1 MASEFAKQGKKRGS
15 LKRKALI
22 SPFLA
27 LYASASFALP
37 TGNELVAGQASVTT
51 PAAGQLQI
59 NQSSQQAIINWQ
71 GFSIGAHESVNIQQ
85 PNASA
90 VQLDRVIGQDASNIQ
105 GQLNANG
112 QVFLINPNGVIF
124 SKTAQVDVGGLIAST
139 HSISNADFLN
149 GKLHF
154 TQDNAQGSVINQG
167 QINTPKGGIVAL
179 IGEQVQNSGA
189 ISTPE
194 GATVLAAGKTI
205 DLDIQGNG
213 LVEVKISEA
222 AYNAQIN
229 NNGIIQADGGQVI
242 LTAQAAGQLLN
253 TVINNQGVIEAHGL
267 AEKNGAI
274 VLSGGD
280 NGIVQAGGVL
290 DVSGQAGAQAGGST
304 LQGGTITLSGAQI
317 QVSGNAVLNASG
329 DAGGGTIAIGD
340 KQSTSQASIEAGAS
354 LTAQALDHGK
364 AGSIAVLAN
373 MANGAVKVGGQL
385 NASAPKQGDGGTI
398 ETSAAH
404 VKIADSAQ
412 ISTLA
417 ANGTTGEWTID
428 PADFTI
434 AASGGDMTGAALSAS
449 LTSTGVTIFSTSGGS
464 GVNGDV
470 NVNDA
475 VSWSANLLTLNAQRN
490 ININAVMTATGSA
503 SLAMN
508 PSTANGVNVALSGSG
523 FTGRVD
529 FSGTGALSIFGNT
542 FTVINSLGAP
552 GSSTGADLQGMST
565 SGFNYYALGSNI
577 DATSTNTWN
586 GGAGFVPVGNSSTPF
601 AGYFNGLG
609 HTISGLFVNNGLVNG
624 DAGLFGAISTT
635 TSISNVGLLNANI
648 TGINYAG
655 ALVGES
661 IAGGTSAISN
671 SYATGSV
678 NATGFNGGGIL
689 VSAGGLIGRSFT
701 DISNSYA
708 SVNVLSPS
716 ATWVGGLVGEQQRN
730 IDNSYATGNV
740 SGLAAGGLVGYL
752 CNCSGA
758 SGINNSYATGNVNSS
773 GNNGGGLVGFTY
785 SGAITNSYATGA
797 VSGTGAGG
805 LLGGSMSGVSIG
817 NSFWNIQTSGQATSS
832 GGGTGLT
839 SAQMMQLGSFAGWN
853 ISGTG
858 GSGAVWRIYE
868 GHAAPL
874 LTSFMTGLTLTD
886 VSVAYNGF
894 VQSGASVVNSVAA
907 SGLNVGLYSPYSTQQ
922 GYDITGGNLTI
933 TPATLTYAAA
943 LASIPYGTNNPLL
956 SGAVSGFVGSD
967 TLANATTG
975 SASFST
981 SALSTSNVGSYA
993 ITGSGLTANNGNY
1006 TFTQAASNATALTIT
1021 PATLTYVAALTSIPY
1036 GTSNPIL
1043 PGTVTGFVGSDTLAS
1058 ATTGSAG
1065 FSTSA
1070 LSTSN
1075 VGSYAIT
1082 GSGLTA
1088 NNGNYIF
1095 TQAASNAT
1103 ALSITPAPLIIT
1115 ANSFSKNDDGLAY
1128 TGGNGVTYS
1137 GLVNNETNSVLSGT
1151 LTYGG
1156 DSQGAINTGTYEI
1169 IPGGL
1174 SSGNYNISYH
1184 NGLLSIGSATIA
1196 RLPVQIYPPISVPP
1210 VVPVSTA
1217 SSPETSSASS
1227 STNSTVHDVTN
1238 SFTGSN
1244 ILPAMYSEPLKKRK
1258 MIQPTLKI
1266 RNSAGRIKQMQM
1278 DANKQYLSLLLDDGE
1293 VRVWDFQAGL
1303 QRQITTGNT
1312 RQTLTAISPV
1322 NDKGESLA
1330 VAGTTGIGTYDLV
1343 GSILDDQLSISRL
1356 DAQHFI
1362 TSRDGNLLLV
1372 NTGDNELSLWDNK
1385 QAGKRWDLAYQ
1396 RGHVNGLDMTDNQRY
1411 GAVLSR
1417 QPDTYVLPSN
1427 LQLQAVTDA
1436 VDIVDLGKGQVIK
1449 SLPNLGEQIV
1459 YMRFK
1464 NNDTLQLGL
1473 ASGELLDWPIAT
1485 DNHLTPVA
1493 NFAEPVT
1500 AVDAAKDTY
1509 AYLLNDGT
1517 VRVGNGQGKILLSIQ
1532 NEKNP
1537 FKDAM
1542 LLAGNKKLLT
1552 VMANGELSVWDVATG
1567 VKMLRLFSTKQGW
1580 TAMDA
1585 FGRFD
1590 GSEEALE
1597 NFTWAANE
1605 EDIPL
1610 DSFSENYYEPGLVA
1624 SVLHNQNYLNS
1635 NPMMV
1640 QNGITLPPKVVL
1652 QMAGQQTNSDK
1663 AAVQLDVY
1671 DRGGGI
1677 DNIHIYQN
1685 GKLLNNKDVIAAQ
1698 QVLQNDKAEHR
1709 VLTLNVMPSA
1719 GKNILKVIASNDMGI
1734 ENGSTELSFDGTTKV
1749 AASAIRMLTIG
1760 IDKYSDSSLN
1770 LDYSVADANAIGQAL
1785 TKSSKI
1791 ASSKSLYNEN
1801 ATKPKILA
1809 ELKEVSRGDQQDTLI
1824 IYFAGHGIALG
1835 KEWYFLPYETKM
1847 QPSVEKIAA
1856 AGITAT
1862 ELREIFKDT
1871 KMQHILVMIDSC
1883 YSGAAT
1889 DSFNKLQIGQHYVTR
1904 NLSRSLG
1911 ITMITSAAKDKEA
1924 YELKSLGH
1932 GLFTYLMA
1940 QDIQNNKANHSAHGI
1955 AENIV
1960 KTLPAFS
1967 KKMVGASQE
1976 SVIYTKGNDF
1986 MLTD

>member
-15 LKRKALI
+15 LKRNALI

-37 TGNELVAGQASVTT
+37 SGNELVAGQASITA

-167 QINTPKGGIVAL
+167 RINTPKGGIVAL

-253 TVINNQGVIEAHGL
+253 TVINNQGVIEARGL
-267 AEKNGAI
+267 VEKNGAI

-290 DVSGQAGAQAGGST
+290 DVSGQAGAQTGGSA
-304 LQGGTITLSGAQI
+304 LQGGSITVSGAQI
-317 QVSGNAVLNASG
+317 QVGSNAILNASG
-329 DAGGGTIAIGD
+329 DAGGGSIAIGD
-340 KQSTSQASIEAGAS
+340 KQSTSQAGIAAGAS

-373 MANGAVKVGGQL
+373 MANGAVKVEGQL
-385 NASAPKQGDGGTI
+385 NASAPKQGDGGSI

-412 ISTLA
+412 ISTRA
-417 ANGTTGEWTID
+417 ANGKSGSWIID

-434 AASGGDMTGAALSAS
+434 AASGGDITGAALSAS
-449 LTSTGVTIFSTSGGS
+449 LTNTGVTIYSTNGS
-464 GVNGDV
+464 NGDI
-470 NVNDA
+470 NVNDV
-475 VSWSANLLTLNAQRN
+475 VSWSANPLTLNAQRN

-508 PSTANGVNVALSGSG
+508 PSSANGVNVALSGSG

-529 FSGTGALSIFGNT
+529 FSGRGALSIFNN
-542 FTVINSLGAP
+542 FYTVINSLGAP
-552 GSSTGADLQGMST
+552 GSSTGADLQGMGT
-565 SGFNYYALGSNI
+565 SGFNYYALGANI

-586 GGAGFVPVGNSSTPF
+586 GGAGFVPVGNSLNPF
-601 AGYFNGLG
+601 TGYFNGLG

-624 DAGLFGAISTT
+624 DAGLFGAIDTT
-635 TSISNVGLLNANI
+635 ASISNVGLLNANI
-648 TGINYAG
+648 TGLNYAG

-661 IAGGTSAISN
+661 IAGGTSSISN

-678 NATGFNGGGIL
+678 NTTGVSGGGIL

-752 CNCSGA
+752 CNCSGV
-758 SGINNSYATGNVNSS
+758 SGINNSYATGNVNDS

-785 SGAITNSYATGA
+785 NGAITNSYATGA
-797 VSGTGAGG
+797 VSGAGTGG
-805 LLGGSMSGVSIG
+805 LLGGSLNGVSIG
-817 NSFWNIQTSGQATSS
+817 NSFWNIQTSGQATSV
-832 GGGTGLT
+832 GGTGLT
-839 SAQMMQLGSFAGWN
+839 NAQMMQLGSFAGWN
-853 ISGTG
+853 ISGAG
-858 GSGAVWRIYE
+858 GSGAVWRIYD
-868 GHAAPL
+868 GHTAPL
-874 LTSFMTGLTLTD
+874 LTSFLTGLTLTD
-886 VSVAYNGF
+886 VSVTYNGF
-894 VQSGASVVNSVAA
+894 VQSGASVANSVAA
-907 SGLNVGLYSPYSTQQ
+907 SGLNAGLYSPYSTQQ
-922 GYDITGGNLTI
+922 GYDITGGN
-933 TPATLTYAAA
+933 
-943 LASIPYGTNNPLL
+943 
-956 SGAVSGFVGSD
+956 
-967 TLANATTG
+967 
-975 SASFST
+975 
-981 SALSTSNVGSYA
+981 
-993 ITGSGLTANNGNY
+993 
-1006 TFTQAASNATALTIT
+1006 LTIT

-1043 PGTVTGFVGSDTLAS
+1043 PGTVTGFVGADTLAS

-1075 VGSYAIT
+1075 VGSYTIT

-1088 NNGNYIF
+1088 NNGNYTF
-1095 TQAASNAT
+1095 TQAESNAT
-1103 ALSITPAPLIIT
+1103 ALSITPASLIIT

-1156 DSQGAINTGTYEI
+1156 DSQGAITTGNYAI

-1184 NGLLSIGSATIA
+1184 NGLLSIGNAAIA

-1238 SFTGSN
+1238 SFTGNN

-1266 RNSAGRIKQMQM
+1266 RNSAGRIKQIQM

-1396 RGHVNGLDMTDNQRY
+1396 RGRVNGLDMTDNQRY

-1542 LLAGNKKLLT
+1542 LLAGDKKLLT

-1640 QNGITLPPKVVL
+1640 QDGITLPPKVVL

-1709 VLTLNVMPSA
+1709 VLKLNVTPSA

-1734 ENGSTELSFDGTTKV
+1734 ENGSTELSFDGTTKA

>member
-1 MASEFAKQGKKRGS
+1 MASEFPKQGKKRG
-15 LKRKALI
+15 LLTRNALI
-22 SPFLA
+22 SSFLA
-27 LYASASFALP
+27 LYTSASFALP

-112 QVFLINPNGVIF
+112 QVFLINPNGVMF

-154 TQDNAQGSVINQG
+154 TQNNAQGSVINQG

-179 IGEQVQNSGA
+179 IGEQVQNSGT

-194 GATVLAAGKTI
+194 GASVLAAGKTI

-253 TVINNQGVIEAHGL
+253 TVINNQGVIEARGL
-267 AEKNGAI
+267 AEKNGSI

-280 NGIVQAGGVL
+280 NGIVQAGGTL

-304 LQGGTITLSGAQI
+304 LQGGSITVSGAQI
-317 QVSGNAVLNASG
+317 EVGSNAVLNASG

-340 KQSTSQASIEAGAS
+340 KQSTSQAGIEAGAS

-373 MANGAVKVGGQL
+373 MANGTIKVEGQL
-385 NASAPKQGDGGTI
+385 NASAPRQGDGGAI

-404 VKIADSAQ
+404 VNIADSTQ
-412 ISTLA
+412 ISTRA
-417 ANGTTGEWTID
+417 ANGTTGTWTID

-434 AASGGDMTGAALSAS
+434 AASGGDMTGAALSAN
-449 LTSTGVTIFSTSGGS
+449 LTNTGVTIYSTNGGS
-464 GVNGDV
+464 GVNGDI
-470 NVNDA
+470 NVND
-475 VSWSANLLTLNAQRN
+475 VVNWSANLLTLNAQRN
-490 ININAVMTATGSA
+490 ININAN
-503 SLAMN
+503 MN
-508 PSTANGVNVALSGSG
+508 GSG
-523 FTGRVD
+523 TAQLALQYGQVG
-529 FSGTGALSIFGNT
+529 GTGNYFINNGAKVTLPAGPNFSTQEGSNT
-542 FTVINSLGAP
+542 AIPYTVITSLGSP
-552 GSSTGADLQGMST
+552 NSTTTTDLQGMNGNLT
-565 SGFNYYALGSNI
+565 LNYALGANI
-577 DATSTNTWN
+577 DATSTSGWN
-586 GGAGFVPVGNSSTPF
+586 SGAGFVPIGDSVNPFTGNF
-601 AGYFNGLG
+601 AGLG
-609 HTISGLFVNNGLVNG
+609 HTINGLTINRPSTDNV
-624 DAGLFGAISTT
+624 GLFGFSGNSNLLVN
-635 TSISNVGLLNANI
+635 SISNVGMVGGSI
-648 TGINYAG
+648 TGQNHVG
-655 ALVGES
+655 ALIGNNFSSVS
-661 IAGGTSAISN
+661 Y
-671 SYATGSV
+671 SYATG
-678 NATGFNGGGIL
+678 NIAGTGNE
-689 VSAGGLIGRSFT
+689 
-701 DISNSYA
+701 
-708 SVNVLSPS
+708 
-716 ATWVGGLVGEQQRN
+716 VGGLVGTHA
-730 IDNSYATGNV
+730 Y
-740 SGLAAGGLVGYL
+740 
-752 CNCSGA
+752 
-758 SGINNSYATGNVNSS
+758 
-773 GNNGGGLVGFTY
+773 FTHIG
-785 SGAITNSYATGA
+785 SITNSYATGA
-797 VSGTGAGG
+797 VSGVLKVGG
-805 LLGGSMSGVSIG
+805 LVGYQEGPLSNSYATGNVTGSSYSIG
-817 NSFWNIQTSGQATSS
+817 GLVGENNWGSVNNSYATGSVNGSDMVGGLVGFNQNAAISNSYATGSVTGSTNVGGLAGMNVASISNSFWDVQTTGQAAS

-839 SAQMMQLGSFAGWN
+839 TAQMRQLGTFTNAGWN

-868 GHAAPL
+868 SHTAPL
-874 LTSFMTGLTLTD
+874 LTSFMTGLTLSD
-886 VSVAYNGF
+886 VSVTYNGF
-894 VQSGASVVNSVAA
+894 VQSGASVANSVAA

-943 LASIPYGTNNPLL
+943 L
-956 SGAVSGFVGSD
+956 
-967 TLANATTG
+967 
-975 SASFST
+975 
-981 SALSTSNVGSYA
+981 
-993 ITGSGLTANNGNY
+993 
-1006 TFTQAASNATALTIT
+1006 
-1021 PATLTYVAALTSIPY
+1021 TSIPY

-1043 PGTVTGFVGSDTLAS
+1043 SGTVTGFVGSDTLAS
-1058 ATTGSAG
+1058 ATTGAAV
-1065 FSTSA
+1065 FNTSA

-1095 TQAASNAT
+1095 TQAAGNATALNITPATLTYVASLTSIPYGTSHPILSGAVTGFVGSDTLANATTGAASFSTAALSTSNVGSYAITGSGLTANNGNYIFTQAATNAT
-1103 ALSITPAPLIIT
+1103 ALSITPAPLVIT

-1156 DSQGAINTGTYEI
+1156 DSQGAIKTGIYEI

-1184 NGLLSIGSATIA
+1184 NGFLSIGNAAIA
-1196 RLPVQIYPPISVPP
+1196 RLPVQIYPPISVSP

-1217 SSPETSSASS
+1217 NSPETSSASS

-1244 ILPAMYSEPLKKRK
+1244 ILPVMYSEPQKKRT
-1258 MIQPTLKI
+1258 MIEPTLKI
-1266 RNSAGRIKQMQM
+1266 RNSAGRIKQIQM
-1278 DANKQYLSLLLDDGE
+1278 DSNKQYLSLLLDDGE
-1293 VRVWDFQAGL
+1293 VRVWDFQAGV
-1303 QRQITTGNT
+1303 QRQITTGNS

-1322 NDKGESLA
+1322 NDKGESIA
-1330 VAGTTGIGTYDLV
+1330 VASTTGIGTYDLI
-1343 GSILDDQLSISRL
+1343 GSILDDQLSISRP
-1356 DAQHFI
+1356 DTRHFI
-1362 TSRDGNLLLV
+1362 TSKDGNLMLV
-1372 NTGDNELSLWDNK
+1372 NAGANELSLWDNK
-1385 QAGKRWDLAYQ
+1385 QAEKRWDLAFQ
-1396 RGHVNGLDMTDNQRY
+1396 RGQVNGLVMTDNQRY

-1427 LQLQAVTDA
+1427 LQLQVVTDA
-1436 VDIVDLGKGQVIK
+1436 VDIVDLNKGQVIK

-1459 YMRFK
+1459 YMQFK

-1473 ASGELLDWPIAT
+1473 AGGELLDWPIAT
-1485 DNHLTPVA
+1485 DNLTPVA
-1493 NFAEPVT
+1493 NFAEPVK

-1509 AYLLNDGT
+1509 AYMLNDGT
-1517 VRVGNGQGKILLSIQ
+1517 VRVGNGQGEILLSIQ

-1542 LLAGNKKLLT
+1542 LLAGDKKLLT
-1552 VMANGELSVWDVATG
+1552 VMANGELSVWDIATG

-1624 SVLHNQNYLNS
+1624 NVLHNQNYLNS

-1640 QNGITLPPKVVL
+1640 QDGITLPPKVVL
-1652 QMAGQQTNSDK
+1652 QMAEKQTNSDK

-1677 DNIHIYQN
+1677 DKIHVYQN

-1698 QVLQNDKAEHR
+1698 QALQNDKAEHR
-1709 VLTLNVMPSA
+1709 VLTLNVTPA
-1719 GKNILKVIASNDMGI
+1719 PGKNTLKVIASNDMGI
-1734 ENGSTELSFDGTTKV
+1734 ENGSTELSFDGTTKA

-1770 LDYSVADANAIGQAL
+1770 LDYSVADAEVIGQAL

-1809 ELKEVSRGDQQDTLI
+1809 ELKEVSRGNQQDTLI
-1824 IYFAGHGIALG
+1824 IYFAGHGMALG

-1940 QDIQNNKANHSAHGI
+1940 QDIQNNEANHSAHGI

-1960 KTLPAFS
+1960 KTLPVFS